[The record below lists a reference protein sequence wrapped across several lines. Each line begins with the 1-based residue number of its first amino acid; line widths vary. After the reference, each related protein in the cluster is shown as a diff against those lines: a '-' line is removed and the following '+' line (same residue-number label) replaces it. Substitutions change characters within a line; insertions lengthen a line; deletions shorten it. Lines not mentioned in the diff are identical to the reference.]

1 MSKVRRHNDKCEPV
15 NNTMTVEY
23 DEQVIDDSKI
33 IEIVEKTGYGAS
45 IYTDS
50 SKASSSTDKSLEKKA
65 TSLVEEAEK
74 ELKAR
79 VIISFVFL
87 LPLFYIAMGPMIYLP
102 IPSWLTGHE
111 NALSFAFTQFLLTL
125 PIIYVNRKYYKVG
138 FKTLFKGNPNMDS
151 LIAIGSGTALV
162 YGIFAI
168 YRIGYG
174 LGHGYGY
181 MPKYLMTVF

>member
-1 MSKVRRHNDKCEPV
+1 MKQKFSVSGMTCSACSAAVERSVKKLEGTIDVNVNLV

-23 DEQVIDDSKI
+23 DEQVIDDNKI
-33 IEIVEKTGYGAS
+33 IDIVEKTGYGAS

-87 LPLFYIAMGPMIYLP
+87 LPYFI
-102 IPSWLTGHE
+102 
-111 NALSFAFTQFLLTL
+111 LLW
-125 PIIYVNRKYYKVG
+125 G
-138 FKTLFKGNPNMDS
+138 Q
-151 LIAIGSGTALV
+151 
-162 YGIFAI
+162 
-168 YRIGYG
+168 
-174 LGHGYGY
+174 
-181 MPKYLMTVF
+181 